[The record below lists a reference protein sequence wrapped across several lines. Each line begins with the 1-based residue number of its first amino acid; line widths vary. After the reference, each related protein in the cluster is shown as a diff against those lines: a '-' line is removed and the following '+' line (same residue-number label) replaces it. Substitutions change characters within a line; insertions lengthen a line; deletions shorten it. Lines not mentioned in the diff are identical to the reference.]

1 MYDNVGGFSS
11 LRPKLMS
18 LIFDRHAGLQK
29 NVDRLSKT
37 FGRAVIGV
45 HNKRF
50 LLAIWFTAKDSANPN
65 QLRANRRYQRVLGPE
80 MFCLQHKG
88 HPRHD

>member
-1 MYDNVGGFSS
+1 MLLTFN
-11 LRPKLMS
+11 
-18 LIFDRHAGLQK
+18 RHAGLQK
-29 NVDRLSKT
+29 SVDRLSKT

-50 LLAIWFTAKDSANPN
+50 LLAIWSAAKNPANPN

-88 HPRHD
+88 HSRHD